1 MAIDFLDSLQ
11 FLVLLAMKTNGEVDL
26 GIFVKPSTQN
36 PPTSP
41 VWIDELDGPR
51 PDYFEI
57 QRYGIYVKVLE
68 SLEKK
73 GNVFRGRKAKYLLA
87 NI

>member
-26 GIFVKPSTQN
+26 GIFVKPSTQK

-41 VWIDELDGPR
+41 V
-51 PDYFEI
+51 
-57 QRYGIYVKVLE
+57 
-68 SLEKK
+68 
-73 GNVFRGRKAKYLLA
+73 
-87 NI
+87 